1 MKLKMISID
10 NIFGQIMLLRN
21 LIFGLNFFFETWA
34 FSRFTK
40 ISSIA
45 SSRNSIFYKNRN
57 TIITCWFTKKK
68 IAGTNAKELVSFQ
81 ALAALNI
88 HLGGDKDVS
97 KKALTEYFCN
107 LTFQAL
113 SKENDNILMSFDSL
127 NDLVYDINERL
138 AKLLSNNWK
147 EHLSKTQYNFEL
159 PPKLQIQKDVEMYQ
173 NGSKKEPLFPP
184 ISCSTSWKTNQIEEI
199 YDEEKENYLKTA
211 ITFNKADI
219 DTAVQIA
226 EESNKEV
233 VNNIIDPTPGLIVDD
248 TLIVDDQHKYR
259 SNDLETTFNLSNQI
273 QEKLDN
279 VLTLMKERTN
289 SVNFMIQKP
298 VEEIPN
304 DPLSNEKGDTKTED
318 FYIDDNYS
326 NLLGRER
333 SFSFHNHQQL

>member
-1 MKLKMISID
+1 MI
-10 NIFGQIMLLRN
+10 
-21 LIFGLNFFFETWA
+21 
-34 FSRFTK
+34 
-40 ISSIA
+40 
-45 SSRNSIFYKNRN
+45 Y
-57 TIITCWFTKKK
+57 KKK

-97 KKALTEYFCN
+97 KKALTEYLCN

-113 SKENDNILMSFDSL
+113 GKENDNILMSLDSL
-127 NDLVYDINERL
+127 NDLAYDINERL
-138 AKLLSNNWK
+138 AKIELYLVNDSNILSNNWK

-219 DTAVQIA
+219 DMAVQIA

-333 SFSFHNHQQL
+333 SFFFHNHQQL